1 MVLRLTDYLVN
12 QLKKE
17 NHMPVNIAQ
26 LAARLKQ
33 FEDGA
38 KTSEFAKLLWRPK
51 EGTQTIRIV
60 PYKYNPSNPF
70 VELKFYYKLGG
81 NNYLAPCTFGKPDP
95 ILETIEALRASGSNE
110 EKEIASK
117 LAPVTR
123 TYAPIIVR
131 GEEDQGVRFW
141 GFGVQVYKQLLKLM
155 TNSKY
160 GDITSWT
167 DGRDIEVEFHKESKK
182 KGKDGK
188 SFPETTILA
197 DPNITPVV
205 DPKRRDYMEKLK
217 EQTDILT
224 IFPLKSYDEL
234 KAAVEKWLNPEGAEA
249 ASEAAAES
257 HVASTTT
264 SASAPAPTKEATP
277 ASTPA
282 TNAAAPVTQATTAT
296 ATPSN
301 ADLANEFEKFFEKT

>member
-1 MVLRLTDYLVN
+1 
-12 QLKKE
+12 
-17 NHMPVNIAQ
+17 MPVNVAK
-26 LAARLKQ
+26 LAERLKQ
-33 FEDGA
+33 FEEGA
-38 KTSEFAKLLWRPK
+38 KASEFAKLLWKPK
-51 EGTQTIRIV
+51 EGTQTVRIV
-60 PYKYNPSNPF
+60 PYKFNPENPF
-70 VELKFYYKLGG
+70 IELKFYYKLGG

-110 EKEIASK
+110 EKEIAAK

-155 TNSKY
+155 TNAKY

-197 DPNITPVV
+197 DPNVSPVV

-217 EQTDILT
+217 DQTDILT

-234 KAAVEKWLNPEGAEA
+234 KAAVEKWLNPDD
-249 ASEAAAES
+249 AAAEA
-257 HVASTTT
+257 HVEST
-264 SASAPAPTKEATP
+264 ASAPATTAAAPTQEAAP
-277 ASTPA
+277 AATSTPA
-282 TNAAAPVTQATTAT
+282 TTAAAPTTQATTAT

>member
-1 MVLRLTDYLVN
+1 
-12 QLKKE
+12 
-17 NHMPVNIAQ
+17 MPINIAK

-51 EGTQTIRIV
+51 EGTQTVRIV
-60 PYKYNPSNPF
+60 PYKYDPSNPF

-110 EKEIASK
+110 EKEIAAK

-141 GFGVQVYKQLLKLM
+141 GFGIQVYKQLLKLM
-155 TNSKY
+155 TNAKY

-167 DGRDIEVEFHKESKK
+167 EGRDIEVEFHKESKK

-197 DPNITPVV
+197 DPNVTPAV
-205 DPKRRDYMEKLK
+205 DPQRRDYMEKLK

-234 KAAVEKWLNPEGAEA
+234 KAAVEKWLNPDAAEESSEA
-249 ASEAAAES
+249 ASES
-257 HVASTTT
+257 HVASTTA
-264 SASAPAPTKEATP
+264 ASTTAPTREAAPAAATP
-277 ASTPA
+277 AT
-282 TNAAAPVTQATTAT
+282 TTAAAPVTQATTAT

-301 ADLANEFEKFFEKT
+301 TDLANEFEKFFEKT

>member
-1 MVLRLTDYLVN
+1 
-12 QLKKE
+12 
-17 NHMPVNIAQ
+17 MPVNVSK
-26 LAARLKQ
+26 LAERLRQ
-33 FEDGA
+33 FEEGA
-38 KTSEFAKLLWRPK
+38 KASEFAKLLWKPK
-51 EGTQTIRIV
+51 EGTQTVRIV
-60 PYKYNPSNPF
+60 PYKFNPENPF
-70 VELKFYYKLGG
+70 IELKFYYKLGG

-110 EKEIASK
+110 EKEIAAK

-155 TNSKY
+155 TNAKY

-197 DPNITPVV
+197 DPATSPVV
-205 DPKRRDYMEKLK
+205 NPTRKDLMEKLK
-217 EQTDILT
+217 DQTDILT

-234 KAAVEKWLNPEGAEA
+234 KAAVEKWLNPDEAEEAAAAEA
-249 ASEAAAES
+249 ASAPAA
-257 HVASTTT
+257 T
-264 SASAPAPTKEATP
+264 SAPATAETSAP
-277 ASTPA
+277 STPA
-282 TNAAAPVTQATTAT
+282 AQPATAPVAQTTTAT

-301 ADLANEFEKFFEKT
+301 ANLANEFEKFFQS